1 MKNEI
6 YGSTLERG
14 VIEKIEDGKYRVSSL
29 TRDGIVSMPIK
40 SANETDTYSIGDKVY
55 FFLFDDG
62 DGLIL
67 SKM

>member
-1 MKNEI
+1 MKNEL
-6 YGSTLERG
+6 YGAALERG
-14 VIEKIEDGKYRVSSL
+14 VIEKIENGKYRVSSL
-29 TRDGIVSMPIK
+29 TRDGIASMPIK
-40 SANETDTYSIGDKVY
+40 SINETDTYSIGDKVY

>member
-1 MKNEI
+1 MRNEI

-14 VIEKIEDGKYRVSSL
+14 VIEKIENGKYRVSSL

-40 SANETDTYSIGDKVY
+40 SKNETDTYSIGDKVY

>member
-1 MKNEI
+1 MENEI

-14 VIEKIEDGKYRVSSL
+14 VIEKIENGKYRVSSL
-29 TRDGIVSMPIK
+29 TRDGISSMPIK
-40 SANETDTYSIGDKVY
+40 SANETDTYSIGDTVY
-55 FFLFDDG
+55 FFLFNDG

>member
-14 VIEKIEDGKYRVSSL
+14 LIEKIENGKYRVSSL
-29 TRDGIVSMPIK
+29 TRDGILSMPIK
-40 SANETDTYSIGDKVY
+40 STNETDTYSIGDKVY